1 MKLSSKPT
9 NTIIVKVYP
18 DISFKKFN
26 FGVDFAIITLK
37 DDFFDWVKRKLKLL
51 FSIEEKSKG
60 EDFIKFSFIENKS
73 VTKFYIDD
81 EQKTYTSP
89 LENYKQ
95 WSFVEFSEEDEEYF
109 LRAEKNSYSNQFVF
123 NINTNLNEYYSF
135 YSFYIKAIKKITD
148 ESIYT
153 WPIPMGDL
161 LDYDLVHELQ
171 FKIENSYLENSYIA
185 LEKVKN
191 KAQKGSF

>member
-18 DISFKKFN
+18 DISFKKNN
-26 FGVDFAIITLK
+26 FGVDFAIIALK

-51 FSIEEKSKG
+51 FSIKEKG

-109 LRAEKNSYSNQFVF
+109 LRAEKTIIYSNQFVF
-123 NINTNLNEYYSF
+123 NINTNLNEYYGL
-135 YSFYIKAIKKITD
+135 YSFYIQGRKKITD

-153 WPIPMGDL
+153 WSIPMGGL

-171 FKIENSYLENSYIA
+171 FKIENSDIVLPKKFSLIRYFPII
-185 LEKVKN
+185 
-191 KAQKGSF
+191 